1 MTVPQEEIARF
12 YTRSRRFPKMIG
24 RMNDGSRIPG
34 GPYTLTQ
41 VGVGGAV
48 LLVMLV
54 TRGLLWSTGEILL
67 DLLVTAGVAFAATWL
82 VGRIPM
88 TRRNLLFA
96 FLDGAAAMF
105 KPFGGSTR
113 GRPSGSRNRT
123 PQVAPP
129 RCSPPG
135 RRGDLF
141 PPRSPQ
147 NRRGRRPR
155 RPPRSPA
162 VNAATWRPLPQR
174 RPRRTAPRPGW
185 SGCSLRSTRPATR
198 RP

>member
-67 DLLVTAGVAFAATWL
+67 DLLVTAGIAFIVTWL

-96 FLDGAAAMF
+96 FLDGAAAMC
-105 KPFGGSTR
+105 KPFGGKYQGQTIRLPQPHAVGGGAQVLSP
-113 GRPSGSRNRT
+113 RPARSAPS
-123 PQVAPP
+123 PAAAPP
-129 RCSPPG
+129 APEGKPAPIQHPG
-135 RRGDLF
+135 R
-141 PPRSPQ
+141 
-147 NRRGRRPR
+147 
-155 RPPRSPA
+155 
-162 VNAATWRPLPQR
+162 QR
-174 RPRRTAPRPGW
+174 RDTAPVGAAAAVQHRPETGVER
-185 SGCSLRSTRPATR
+185 LLAQINSTTN
-198 RP
+198 

>member
-67 DLLVTAGVAFAATWL
+67 DLLVTAGVAFAPTWL

-105 KPFGGSTR
+105 KPVGGKYQGQTIRLAQPHAAGGDTQVLSP
-113 GRPSGSRNRT
+113 RPARPVPSPLAPESAKKATPTST
-123 PQVAPP
+123 PQ
-129 RCSPPG
+129 
-135 RRGDLF
+135 
-141 PPRSPQ
+141 
-147 NRRGRRPR
+147 PR
-155 RPPRSPA
+155 R
-162 VNAATWRPLPQR
+162 QR
-174 RPRRTAPRPGW
+174 RDMAPAAAAAAASHRPETGVER
-185 SGCSLRSTRPATR
+185 LLAQINSTTN
-198 RP
+198 

>member
-54 TRGLLWSTGEILL
+54 TRGLLWSTGEILI
-67 DLLVTAGVAFAATWL
+67 DLLVTAVIAFATTWL

-105 KPFGGSTR
+105 KPFGGKYQGQTIRLAQPHAAGGGSQLLSP
-113 GRPSGSRNRT
+113 RPARPAPSPAT
-123 PQVAPP
+123 PDPAPTAQP
-129 RCSPPG
+129 ASI
-135 RRGDLF
+135 
-141 PPRSPQ
+141 SQ
-147 NRRGRRPR
+147 PR
-155 RPPRSPA
+155 RQRRDTAPAAAPA
-162 VNAATWRPLPQR
+162 VMQHRPETGVERLLAQIN
-174 RPRRTAPRPGW
+174 
-185 SGCSLRSTRPATR
+185 STTN
-198 RP
+198 

>member
-1 MTVPQEEIARF
+1 VTVPQEEIARF

-105 KPFGGSTR
+105 KPFGGKYQGQTIRLAQPHAAGGDTQVLSP
-113 GRPSGSRNRT
+113 RP
-123 PQVAPP
+123 A
-129 RCSPPG
+129 
-135 RRGDLF
+135 
-141 PPRSPQ
+141 
-147 NRRGRRPR
+147 RRPVPSPLAPETARKATPMSAPQPR
-155 RPPRSPA
+155 R
-162 VNAATWRPLPQR
+162 QR
-174 RPRRTAPRPGW
+174 RDMAPAAPAGAA
-185 SGCSLRSTRPATR
+185 SLRPETGVERLLAQINSTTN
-198 RP
+198 